1 MNQGTKDSYLTT
13 RPFLY
18 NLVLSVKVD
27 EKKGHDSKKKSVI
40 QVGSVWT
47 YVERSPTNFDHTVD
61 HLDPQ

>member
-40 QVGSVWT
+40 QVGSV
-47 YVERSPTNFDHTVD
+47 
-61 HLDPQ
+61 